1 MANCSHLNKF
11 LWTGVIL
18 TLIYYLK
25 ITIPQDYL
33 DKKEISIQTKS
44 NEQHLTPKPGLG
56 LKIHSNRSKKIYVLI
71 NSSHGGRELRQAIRQ
86 TWARDVVHYK
96 FLVGG
101 EYCKI
106 RDKFRLDKSKNYGCY
121 FDPEKLRQL
130 RENNTFHNVADSYD
144 GAYTR
149 KPTNEF
155 EMQLL
160 REEQEKFQDIL
171 IIEDLVDNPHNETTK
186 MKLGLRFVI
195 EESKQK
201 QQNPNSDFHAKYVL
215 LTEDSRFNL
224 LREMEL
230 QLDNKFP
237 YDDYPNVFL
246 GRLRNDPGIGDLN
259 TFPNETRYGEKSLK
273 TGQNKYK
280 LPKIW
285 NQENPSDQLCNL
297 KIPNRKNSNCK
308 DTWEN
313 DLVADLGLNY
323 RHSQVHRGEN
333 FPTNMNSASGIIFSL
348 PIAKYISDNME
359 NLTHF
364 TNKDIAL
371 GAYLE
376 QGQIE
381 GKISP
386 AIHYYNDWY
395 DNKDHWFTAEGS
407 QKTNCAALGK
417 KDNEKVSIGGG
428 WNHNEI
434 RTCYANYLVN
444 SDQRFSYKDFGFQH
458 DKISQLYNF
467 VGEKGEL

>member
-25 ITIPQDYL
+25 TTLPIGI
-33 DKKEISIQTKS
+33 DKEEILIQEKS
-44 NEQHLTPKPGLG
+44 NELEQHLTPKPGLG
-56 LKIHSNRSKKIYVLI
+56 LKIHTNRSKKIYVLI

-101 EYCKI
+101 EYCTI

-121 FDPEKLRQL
+121 FDPVKLREL
-130 RENNTFHNVADSYD
+130 RENNTFHKIVDSYD
-144 GAYTR
+144 GAYAK
-149 KPTNEF
+149 KPTHEF
-155 EMQLL
+155 EMVLL

-171 IIEDLVDNPHNETTK
+171 IFEDLVDNAHNETTK

-195 EESKQK
+195 EESKQ
-201 QQNPNSDFHAKYVL
+201 QNLPTKYVL
-215 LTEDSRFNL
+215 LTEESRFNL

-237 YDDYPNVFL
+237 YDDYPNIFL
-246 GRLRNDPGIGDLN
+246 GQLRNDPAINDLN
-259 TFPNETRYGEKSLK
+259 SFPNETRYGEKSLK
-273 TGQNKYK
+273 TGQNKYQ
-280 LPKIW
+280 LPELW
-285 NQENPSDQLCNL
+285 NEPNPSDQLCNL
-297 KIPNRKNSNCK
+297 KIPNRKNNHCK
-308 DTWEN
+308 DVSQN
-313 DLVADLGLNY
+313 DLINDLGLNY
-323 RHSQVHRGEN
+323 RHSTVHIGKN
-333 FPTNMNSASGIIFSL
+333 FPTNMNTASGIIISL

-359 NLTHF
+359 KLTHF

-386 AIHYYNDWY
+386 PIHYYNDYY
-395 DNKDHWFTAEGS
+395 DNKDHWFSAVGS
-407 QKTNCAALGK
+407 RKANCATLGK
-417 KDNEKVSIGGG
+417 KYNEKVSIGGG
-428 WNHNEI
+428 WNPKEI
-434 RTCYANYLVN
+434 RSCYANYLAN
-444 SDQRFSYKDFGFQH
+444 SDERFSYKDFGFQS
-458 DKISQLYNF
+458 DKISQLYNLNF